1 MEMKSHPGN
10 PYITT
15 AVYYLGFICLG
26 MATAVLGPTLQ
37 DLAGNTDSTLAQIS
51 SLFLVSSF
59 GYLLGSFAAGR
70 VFDRVKGHPILS
82 LSLLIVAATLV
93 VVPLM
98 QRLLFLQVLFFVIGI
113 AESHLDVGINTLIV
127 WLHGERVPPFMN
139 GLHAFYGIGTTTA
152 PLIVAAVISNTGS
165 LNSIY
170 WVSSILFLPVA
181 LLIFFSPS
189 PSHIHSRRL
198 AEERPAVP
206 VLVILITV
214 IFFAFT
220 GAELGFGGWIYT
232 FTTSQEYGNPTL
244 AASINAAFWASLTV
258 GRVISI
264 PLAVKFKPQKIL
276 WVNFCGVIV
285 SMLVIIFF
293 SSSEGLLWLGTIGTG
308 LFMAS
313 TFPSLLNDAQSRMHM
328 SGKITSIFFVGSS
341 LGSMV
346 LPWLMGQLIAPFGAT
361 AAMIVVLCSILVAAG
376 TFYILNIVQRS
387 TPTSPPQLSSSGK
400 SKG

>member
-1 MEMKSHPGN
+1 METKSRPGN
-10 PYITT
+10 AYSTT

-37 DLAGNTDSTLAQIS
+37 DLAGNTDSSLAQIS

-82 LSLLIVAATLV
+82 LSLLIVAATLMV
-93 VVPLM
+93 IPLM

-127 WLHGERVPPFMN
+127 WLYGKRVPPFMN

-170 WVSSILFLPVA
+170 WVLSILILPVA
-181 LLIFFSPS
+181 LLVLFFPS
-189 PSHIHSRRL
+189 PSHIQSRRL

-206 VLVILITV
+206 ILVILITV

-244 AASINAAFWASLTV
+244 AASINAAFWAALTV

-276 WVNFCGVIV
+276 WADFCGVIA
-285 SMLVIIFF
+285 SLLFIIFF
-293 SSSEGLLWLGTIGTG
+293 SSTGWLLWLGTIGTG

-313 TFPSLLNDAQSRMHM
+313 IFPTLLNDAQSRMHM

-346 LPWLMGQLIAPFGAT
+346 IPWLMGQLIAPFGTT
-361 AAMIVVLCSILVAAG
+361 AAMIAVLCSTLLATG
-376 TFYILNIVQRS
+376 SFYILNRVQRA
-387 TPTSPPQLSSSGK
+387 TPAPPPRLSRSGN
-400 SKG
+400 SDG